1 MVKCDKQCE
10 VSLVLQVLGRQLVRV
25 GHGHRACRWR
35 HAGGCA
41 QAKGADRGRC
51 PVSKKS
57 SVQRGRGSPVS
68 KNFGTLCQRSFP
80 VSTVQWRRNH
90 GATWLQHQCMHP
102 CSHAQSSLR
111 ISHGAGGIGQRAA
124 CRWQQASGSGH
135 WTLDTGLWAVGSG
148 PCAASS
154 RKQAADSSCWVKW

>member
-1 MVKCDKQCE
+1 M
-10 VSLVLQVLGRQLVRV
+10 QVLGRQLATVC
-25 GHGHRACRWR
+25 HGHRACRWR

-51 PVSKKS
+51 PVSKTS
-57 SVQRGRGSPVS
+57 SVQSGRGSPAS

-124 CRWQQASGSGH
+124 GRWQQASGSGRPIAGSPNGQ
-135 WTLDTGLWAVGSG
+135 LAADSQQRAVGSG
-148 PCAASS
+148 PRSGEQ
-154 RKQAADSSCWVKW
+154 QATSNTQFALD

>member
-1 MVKCDKQCE
+1 MGLGFLMKYDKYCAA
-10 VSLVLQVLGRQLVRV
+10 SLALQASGRQLVRV

-41 QAKGADRGRC
+41 QAKGVDRGRC
-51 PVSKKS
+51 PVSKTS
-57 SVQRGRGSPVS
+57 SVQSGRGSPVS

-102 CSHAQSSLR
+102 CSHAQSPLR

-124 CRWQQASGSGH
+124 GRWQQASGSGRPIA
-135 WTLDTGLWAVGSG
+135 GSPQWAV
-148 PCAASS
+148 SS
-154 RKQAADSSCWVKW
+154 RQPAACSWQRTALR